1 LNPIPKTNTRGAKL
15 MTINTQYDPLKISE
29 ITNRKIDA
37 KNRRTV
43 PQTEVSRPPENSAN
57 IPKKSLRNSS
67 HAKAEPDFLNMLLQ
81 PGKHNPLTETHPELN
96 EKSVQNS
103 PVGTKD
109 FFSPPK
115 KCEEKNIEVRNG
127 KFNFCIQNTQ
137 VGEVNIQGEFN
148 GRMCMV
154 CLSLK
159 NKLSA
164 QEKTALE
171 KILRSSLGKNLG
183 VDLEIKID

>member
-1 LNPIPKTNTRGAKL
+1 

-43 PQTEVSRPPENSAN
+43 PQTDVSRHSPTSTS
-57 IPKKSLRNSS
+57 IPNKSLRNSNN
-67 HAKAEPDFLNMLLQ
+67 AKAESDFLGMLLQ
-81 PGKHNPLTETHPELN
+81 PEKHNPFSETHPELS
-96 EKSVQNS
+96 EKSAQHA

-148 GRMCMV
+148 DRKCTLY
-154 CLSLK
+154 LSLK
-159 NKLSA
+159 NNLSA
-164 QEKTALE
+164 QEKTTLE